1 MFNPLVHDLSDLSV
15 QELEDKTIELS
26 KKFWQTQNLDVR
38 SQITAILDMYR
49 EELKARRAKEKI
61 KSQDNDDN
69 SLDNLINIS

>member
-1 MFNPLVHDLSDLSV
+1 MFNPLVHDLSDLSE